1 MQLFDSHCHLDC
13 EEFDGDR
20 AQVLAR
26 CKALG
31 VVGVVLPGV
40 AEAGW
45 DNLLETAASDPIYYP
60 TLGLHPMYLSEH
72 QDAHLARLER
82 EIALHCVVAIGEIGL
97 DFFVDGL
104 DRVRQ
109 LALFKAQ
116 LAIAATA
123 GLPVVLHVRKAHDE
137 VLACLR
143 RTPGIRGVVHAFGGS
158 EQQAMNYIELGFKL
172 GFGGA
177 LTYDRALKLRR
188 LARDL
193 PLSAIVLETD
203 APDIP
208 TSAHSGERNS
218 PEYLPEILAC
228 LAELRN
234 ETAEHVA
241 AETTRNAL
249 ELFANSV

>member
-13 EEFDGDR
+13 AEFDADR
-20 AQVLAR
+20 PQVLAR

-31 VVGVVLPGV
+31 VVGIVLPGV
-40 AEAGW
+40 AAAGW
-45 DNLLETAASDPIYYP
+45 GNLLETAASDPIYYP
-60 TLGLHPMYLSEH
+60 TLGLHPMYVGEH
-72 QDAHLARLER
+72 QDAHLVRLER
-82 EIALHCVVAIGEIGL
+82 EIALHPLVAIGEIGL

-109 LALFKAQ
+109 LELFKAQ
-116 LAIAATA
+116 LVIAATA
-123 GLPVVLHVRKAHDE
+123 NLPVVLHVRKAHDE

-143 RTPGIRGVVHAFGGS
+143 RTPGVRGVVHAFGGS
-158 EQQAMNYIELGFKL
+158 EQQAHNYIDLGFKL

-177 LTYDRALKLRR
+177 MTYDRALKLRR
-188 LARDL
+188 LAHDL
-193 PLSAIVLETD
+193 PLSSILLETD

-228 LAELRN
+228 LAGLRG
-234 ETAEHVA
+234 ETPEHVA
-241 AETTRNAL
+241 AQTTRNAL
-249 ELFANSV
+249 ELFSIAA

>member
-13 EEFDGDR
+13 VEFDVDR

-31 VVGVVLPGV
+31 LVGIVLPGV
-40 AEAGW
+40 AAAGW
-45 DNLLETAASDPIYYP
+45 DKLLSTAAADPIYYP
-60 TLGLHPMYLSEH
+60 TLGLHPMYVSEH
-72 QDAHLARLER
+72 EEVHLARLER
-82 EIALHCVVAIGEIGL
+82 EIALHSVVAIGEIGL

-104 DRVRQ
+104 DRDRQ
-109 LALFKAQ
+109 LELFKAQ

-123 GLPVVLHVRKAHDE
+123 NLPVVLHVRKAHDE

-143 RTPGIRGVVHAFGGS
+143 RAPGVRGVVHAFGGS
-158 EQQAMNYIELGFKL
+158 EQQARVYIDLGFKL

-177 LTYDRALKLRR
+177 MTYDRALKLRR
-188 LARDL
+188 LAHDL
-193 PLSAIVLETD
+193 PLSSILLETD

-228 LAELRN
+228 LAELRG
-234 ETAEHVA
+234 ETSEHVA
-241 AETTRNAL
+241 AQTTRNAL
-249 ELFANSV
+249 ELYSISP